1 MGSFLVY
8 LGSIDPELAQRCIID
23 FGFRPQTVFHKPEV
37 QIIEEK
43 KIFDWKAERKSLQ
56 TTKGMKNNEI
66 ILLNVY
72 LQIVWTWKVK
82 K

>member
-43 KIFDWKAERKSLQ
+43 KIFD
-56 TTKGMKNNEI
+56 
-66 ILLNVY
+66 
-72 LQIVWTWKVK
+72 
-82 K
+82 

>member
-1 MGSFLVY
+1 M
-8 LGSIDPELAQRCIID
+8 GSIDPELAQRCIID

-43 KIFDWKAERKSLQ
+43 KYSIEKRSVNRSKPRKIR
-56 TTKGMKNNEI
+56 KGMKNNEI